1 MTTTELIST
10 ALWVAFAAMV
20 VWIWLSDDD
29 NVPPKE

>member
-10 ALWVAFAAMV
+10 ALWVAFGGTV